1 MAFKDILVQLT
12 SYPEA
17 TPVSAV
23 KQAVDFAQ
31 AVDAHITALSFEI
44 VVRVPGMV
52 LAPARI
58 NVEGLVAAEHNRSIA
73 NARELLRAFE
83 GAAKAAGLD
92 HDHSVE
98 LCENAQ
104 VADIATEYARLH
116 DLTMIPLGP
125 DGGFAQYIA
134 EAIVFG
140 SGRPV
145 IVFPTQAKR
154 RHAGACDTIGVA
166 WDFSRP
172 AARAVADA
180 LPLLKRAKTVRI
192 VTVTDEKP
200 IETRHSGAALAHH
213 LAYHGVNVVSDIE
226 NAAGRPIGQ
235 VLEHYAQARELD
247 LLVMGA
253 YGHSRMREFILG
265 GATKSVLADPPLPV
279 LMAH

>member
-1 MAFKDILVQLT
+1 MALKDILVQLM

-23 KQAVDFAQ
+23 AQAVDFAK
-31 AVDAHITALSFEI
+31 AVGAHVAALSFEI
-44 VVRVPGMV
+44 VVRVPGAA
-52 LAPARI
+52 LAPALI
-58 NVEGLVAAEHNRSIA
+58 NVEGLTAAEHNRSVA
-73 NARELLRAFE
+73 NARELLDAFE
-83 GAAKAAGLD
+83 RAAKAAGLD
-92 HDHSVE
+92 HDHVTE
-98 LCENAQ
+98 ACENAQ

-116 DLTMIPLGP
+116 DLTMIPLSP

-134 EAIVFG
+134 ESIVFG

-145 IVFPTQAKR
+145 IVFPTQAGR

-200 IETRHSGAALAHH
+200 IETRHSGAELAHH

-226 NAAGRPIGQ
+226 NSAGRPVGQ

-265 GATKSVLADPPLPV
+265 GATKSILADPPLPV
-279 LMAH
+279 LLAH